1 MSLKVTKFSAVWCAP
16 CQALG
21 PIFDKVAGSTD
32 GVEFVHVDIDE
43 EPERTS
49 AAGVRSVPT
58 IVFEKDGVVK
68 DTMVGLVKEQAI
80 RDKIEQLR

>member
-1 MSLKVTKFSAVWCAP
+1 MALKITKFSAVWCAP
-16 CQALG
+16 CQLLA
-21 PIFDKVAGSTD
+21 PIFDNIAGSTD

-43 EPERTS
+43 EPELTS

-58 IVFEKDGVVK
+58 MVFEKDGIIK

-80 RDKIEQLR
+80 RDKITELK